1 MLNLFNLEELADVA
15 ALSFG
20 ELPDERLDSDP
31 IIQLAGIQLHLER
44 NKGIIHQNSK
54 NYRKVKLE

>member
-20 ELPDERLDSDP
+20 ELPNERLDSDP
-31 IIQLAGIQLHLER
+31 IIQLAGIQLHQEP
-44 NKGIIHQNSK
+44 
-54 NYRKVKLE
+54 